1 MRRQRDDKP
10 RLFTMKLS
18 SFHWTCIEAVKR
30 AMEVDSLSVDSV
42 TYSHSVETLINLGM
56 KAFAKMYDRQL
67 KEVNFDY
74 EKQKTELTKKI
85 ASK

>member
-1 MRRQRDDKP
+1 MRTRRDDKS

-18 SFHWTCIEAVKR
+18 SFHWACIEAVKR
-30 AMEVDSLSVDSV
+30 AMEIDGLSVDSV

-74 EKQKTELTKKI
+74 EKLKAEISKKI